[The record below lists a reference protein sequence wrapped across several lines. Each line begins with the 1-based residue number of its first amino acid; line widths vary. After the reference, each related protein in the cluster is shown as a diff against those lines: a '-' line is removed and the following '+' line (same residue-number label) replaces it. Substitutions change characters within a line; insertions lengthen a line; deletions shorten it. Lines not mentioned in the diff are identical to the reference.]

1 MTRYKASMDEQFWS
15 GDRPWP
21 LVARSGSEV
30 VPAIVLDII
39 LDTIYQAQDMDQV
52 TLASI

>member
-21 LVARSGSEV
+21 WVARVKV